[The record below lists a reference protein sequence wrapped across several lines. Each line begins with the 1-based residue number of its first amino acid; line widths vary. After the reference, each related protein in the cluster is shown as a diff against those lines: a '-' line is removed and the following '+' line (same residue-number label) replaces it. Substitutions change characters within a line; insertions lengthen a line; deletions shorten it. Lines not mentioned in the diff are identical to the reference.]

1 MMNPATVEQLKTLRL
16 GGILEAWSEQH
27 ASPSYHDLSFDE
39 RLSLLVER
47 EHLRRQQMRLQ
58 RRLKQAQLSTTASLS
73 DIDFTVPRGL
83 SKSKFLEFAQGH
95 WVQQHLQLIIV
106 GPTGVGK
113 TFLASVLADALC
125 QQGHTVRYCRTA
137 DLLLELKLAKADG
150 SFPKWHRQFATF
162 SVVIL
167 DDWLRDP
174 ISPDQ
179 ARDLL
184 DLMDKRY
191 RKAACL
197 FATQVPV
204 NQWHQ
209 QIQDSTL
216 ADALLD
222 RIVHDAL
229 RLSLKGESM
238 RKLTSPLSATPKDLP
253 ATESGD

>member
-1 MMNPATVEQLKTLRL
+1 MMNPATVEQLRTLRL

-83 SKSKFLEFAQGH
+83 SKSKFLELTQGH

-137 DLLLELKLAKADG
+137 ELLLELKLAKADG
-150 SFPKWHRQFATF
+150 SFPKWHQQFATF
-162 SVVIL
+162 SVLML

-174 ISPDQ
+174 LSPDQ

-184 DLMDKRY
+184 DLIDKRY

-238 RKLTSPLSATPKDLP
+238 RKLTSPLSPTPEDLS
-253 ATESGD
+253 ATESVY